1 MHFLVRL
8 LCIPLNTTEDF
19 PVWKKKLMRNL
30 FCDNRHEKSAN
41 EQFLTELSKWVFHER
56 GHLKVRQKLLSCRP
70 DIIMFIN

>member
-1 MHFLVRL
+1 
-8 LCIPLNTTEDF
+8 
-19 PVWKKKLMRNL
+19 MRNL

-70 DIIMFIN
+70 DSIMFIDEACTKVKKGVKKKEK